1 MKAPKLPSFFKT
13 PKHKQF
19 EMPTRY
25 YNERKER
32 IQKAIDKA
40 NKNQS
45 GEFEKGHFSSS
56 WKKKST
62 MSTGSSSLR
71 VIIIIVILCLIAYWI
86 LKF

>member
-13 PKHKQF
+13 SSNKQF

-32 IQKAIDKA
+32 IQKSRDKVG
-40 NKNQS
+40 NIQG
-45 GEFEKGHFSSS
+45 GELEKGHFSSS
-56 WKKKST
+56 WKKKTT
-62 MSTGSSSLR
+62 MGSASSSLR
-71 VIIIIVILCLIAYWI
+71 VAVIIVILCLIAYWI